1 MSRRPR
7 RLALAAAGL
16 LALAA
21 CAAPAPEPWRHQLS
35 RDHALVGRIWEVAG
49 SRFMPEAEVVRRLT
63 KADYVMLGEKHDNL
77 DHHRLQARML
87 RAMVAAGR
95 RPATGF
101 EMLGSD
107 QAAALAAHLA
117 ARPGD
122 AQGIGQAVA
131 WEASGWPDWESYRP
145 IAQAALDGG
154 LALVA
159 VGLPRTLSRRIVT
172 EGLGVL
178 EPERRARLGLE
189 APLAAATAKAMAEEL
204 RRAHCNELP
213 ESMVP
218 GMVMVQRARDAV
230 MADNLVRAAEAG
242 AGDGAAADGAVLITG
257 NGHARGDRGVPA
269 AIARLRPDA
278 RRFILAFMEVE
289 PGLDDLAAYAAAYG
303 AGALPFDA
311 VWFTPRVDDED
322 PCESLRKRHEK
333 DTSQG

>member
-1 MSRRPR
+1 MSRGLLGR
-7 RLALAAAGL
+7 ALGSAAL

-21 CAAPAPEPWRHQLS
+21 CAVSAPEPWRHQLS
-35 RDHALVGRIWEVAG
+35 RDHPLVGRIWEVAG
-49 SRFMPEAEVVRRLT
+49 GRFIPEAELVRRLIE
-63 KADYVMLGEKHDNL
+63 AEYVMLGEKHDNL

-101 EMLGSD
+101 EMLTSD
-107 QAAALAAHLA
+107 QAAALAAHLE

-122 AQGIGQAVA
+122 AAGIGAAVN
-131 WEASGWPDWESYRP
+131 WGTSGWPDLESYRP

-159 VGLPRTLSRRIVT
+159 AGLPRTLSRRMVT
-172 EGLGVL
+172 EGLDVL

-189 APLAAATAKAMAEEL
+189 APLAAATLEAMAEEL

-218 GMVMVQRARDAV
+218 GMVMVQRTRDAV
-230 MADNLVRAAEAG
+230 MADTLVRAAEAG
-242 AGDGAAADGAVLITG
+242 ANDGGVLITG

-269 AIARLRPDA
+269 AIARLRPGT
-278 RRFILAFMEVE
+278 RRFSLAFMEVE
-289 PGLDDLAAYAAAYG
+289 PGLDDLAAYARAYG

-322 PCESLRKRHEK
+322 PCERLRKRHEK
-333 DTSQG
+333 ATSQE

>member
-1 MSRRPR
+1 MSRDLLR
-7 RLALAAAGL
+7 RALGGAAL

-35 RDHALVGRIWEVAG
+35 RDHALVGRIWKVAG
-49 SRFMPEAEVVRRLT
+49 GRFMPEAEVVRRLT

-101 EMLGSD
+101 EMLASD

-122 AQGIGQAVA
+122 AQGIAEAVA
-131 WEASGWPDWESYRP
+131 WGMSGWPDWESYRP

-159 VGLPRTLSRRIVT
+159 VGLPRTLSRRMVT
-172 EGLGVL
+172 EGLDAL

-189 APLAAATAKAMAEEL
+189 LPLAAATLEAMAEEL

-213 ESMVP
+213 EALIP
-218 GMVMVQRARDAV
+218 GMVTVQRARDAV
-230 MADNLVRAAEAG
+230 MADNLVRAAEAD
-242 AGDGAAADGAVLITG
+242 ANDGAVLITG
-257 NGHARGDRGVPA
+257 NGHARSDRGVPA
-269 AIARLRPDA
+269 AIARLRPGT
-278 RRFILAFMEVE
+278 RRFSLAFLEVE
-289 PGLDDLAAYAAAYG
+289 PGLDDPAAYAAAYG

-322 PCESLRKRHEK
+322 PCERLRKRPEK
-333 DTSQG
+333 ARGQG

>member
-1 MSRRPR
+1 MLWLVLSS
-7 RLALAAAGL
+7 AAL

-21 CAAPAPEPWRHQLS
+21 CAAPRPEPWRHQLS

-49 SRFMPEAEVVRRLT
+49 GRFIAEAEVVRRLT
-63 KADYVMLGEKHDNL
+63 AAEYVMLGEKHDNL

-101 EMLGSD
+101 EMLTSD
-107 QAAALAAHLA
+107 QAEALAAHLE

-122 AQGIGQAVA
+122 AQGIAEAVA
-131 WEASGWPDWESYRP
+131 WGMSGWPDWESYRP

-159 VGLPRTLSRRIVT
+159 AGLPRALSRRMVT
-172 EGLGVL
+172 DGLGVL

-213 ESMVP
+213 EELIP

-230 MADNLVRAAEAG
+230 MADNLVRAAEAD
-242 AGDGAAADGAVLITG
+242 AGDGAAADGGVLITG

-269 AIARLRPDA
+269 AIARLRPGA
-278 RRFILAFMEVE
+278 RRFSLAFLEVE
-289 PGLDDLAAYAAAYG
+289 PGLDDISAYAAAYG

-322 PCESLRKRHEK
+322 PCERLRKRHEK
-333 DTSQG
+333 ATSQE